1 MTANE
6 NKVTFF
12 FGASKDD
19 DTEITSSTPKVAENA
34 ANKINFTSS
43 GEETPEIKSVK
54 TSISRYTKFAYY
66 FFQATFFLIRITFK
80 MITIFIYQ
88 FSNKKWC

>member
-6 NKVTFF
+6 NKVKFF

-34 ANKINFTSS
+34 ANKINFNSS

-54 TSISRYTKFAYY
+54 SSTISRYTKFAY
-66 FFQATFFLIRITFK
+66 
-80 MITIFIYQ
+80 
-88 FSNKKWC
+88 